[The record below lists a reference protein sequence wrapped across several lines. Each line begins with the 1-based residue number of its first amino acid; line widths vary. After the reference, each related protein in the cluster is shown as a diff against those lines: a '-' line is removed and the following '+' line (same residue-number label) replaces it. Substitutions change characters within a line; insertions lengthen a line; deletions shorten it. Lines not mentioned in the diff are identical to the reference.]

1 MAKIG
6 NNPDYGETKVF
17 KARLDHVTV
26 YEVSEGELAELE
38 RGNNAD
44 LFLEFAIASFSV
56 GLSFGISLLTTTL
69 GNLIFTVFVC
79 VTILGLVLGLLL
91 GILWYRSRR
100 SKKGIIAN
108 IRERAKSMTGD
119 ISD

>member
-1 MAKIG
+1 MVKIG

-26 YEVSEGELAELE
+26 YEVSEVELAELE

-44 LFLEFAIASFSV
+44 LFLEFAIACFSV

-69 GNLIFTVFVC
+69 GNLIFIVFVC
-79 VTILGLVLGLLL
+79 VTMLGLVLGFLL
-91 GILWYRSRR
+91 GILWHRNRR
-100 SKKGIIAN
+100 SKKGTIAN
-108 IRERAKSMTGD
+108 IRERAKSMTGN